1 MKPSAV
7 AFSAALALAFL
18 AAPLHSPAQQPG
30 KAYRIGFI
38 AAGTYA
44 PSEMN
49 AHHCPIK
56 GSPMWQ
62 ALVTGLRER
71 GYVQDQNLVLECRF
85 TEGPEERAPALAAE
99 LVSLNPD
106 LLIAN
111 GTTQARGVKQA
122 TSTVPI
128 VMVGVW
134 HPVERGLVP
143 SLARPGGNVTGL
155 TDTAGVEVEGKLL
168 QLLKAAVPPI
178 SRVAVLGYSGNL
190 AEPIFGSNV
199 QAAARAL
206 AVTLQSYL
214 VQDPQ
219 QFGDAFAAMTKAR
232 AEALLVQSHPII
244 NIHTVGTRRIVD
256 LAAQSRLPAMYPWRE
271 AAEAGGLMGYGVNLA
286 DNFRRVGFFVD
297 KILKGMKPA
306 DLPVEQ
312 PTKFDLI
319 INLKT
324 AKALG
329 LTIPQS
335 LLMRADE
342 VIQ

>member
-7 AFSAALALAFL
+7 ILSVTLALL
-18 AAPLHSPAQQPG
+18 VAPVPSHGQQPG
-30 KAYRIGFI
+30 KVYRIGFL

-49 AHHCPIK
+49 AHHCPTK
-56 GSPMWQ
+56 GSPNWQ
-62 ALVTGLRER
+62 ALVEGLRER
-71 GYVQDQNLVLECRF
+71 GYVQGQTLVLECRF
-85 TEGPEERAPALAAE
+85 TEGREDRAPALAAE
-99 LVSLNPD
+99 LVSLKLD

-111 GTTQARGVKQA
+111 GTTQTIAAKQA
-122 TSTVPI
+122 TSTIPI

-134 HPVERGLVP
+134 HPVERGLVT

-155 TDTAGVEVEGKLL
+155 ADTAGVEVEGKLL
-168 QLLKAAVPPI
+168 QLLKEAVPPV
-178 SRVAVLGYSGNL
+178 SRVAVLGFSRTPP
-190 AEPIFGSNV
+190 EPLVGSRI

-206 AVTLQSYL
+206 AVTLQSYP
-214 VQDPQ
+214 VQGPQ
-219 QFGDAFAAMTKAR
+219 QFADAFAAMTKAR
-232 AEALLVQSHPII
+232 AEALLVHSHPII

-271 AAEAGGLMGYGVNLA
+271 AAEAGGLMGYGVNLV
-286 DNFRRVGFFVD
+286 DNFRRVGLYVD
-297 KILKGMKPA
+297 KILKGAKPG

-312 PTKFDLI
+312 PTKFELV